1 VKDTDEL
8 FTGEAACKL
17 ALFVNNPDV
26 VAVTIALFE
35 LTLELFTSAKF
46 ELDTDD
52 TDDDGTETKLESALT
67 EDASDVDTLE
77 IAEDETAD
85 ELTTLEALELTVE
98 TDELLTLELLTELL
112 LTELEL
118 TELLLTEL
126 LTTELTEELTTE
138 LTADVTAE
146 LFELLEA
153 ELFELL
159 EAELFEDDDGAE
171 ETAELGLLALELT
184 ALEFAGVVPVLD
196 GGEEDGGGVPD
207 DGPLLDGPVGAG
219 PLDGPD
225 GFGPLPLAGGLSDIF
240 NIFLSFYYYSFIYQP
255 SLLLS

>member
-138 LTADVTAE
+138 LTAEVT
-146 LFELLEA
+146 A

-240 NIFLSFYYYSFIYQP
+240 NIFLSF
-255 SLLLS
+255 LLLFVYISTIIAFKLK

>member
-153 ELFELL
+153 ELFE
-159 EAELFEDDDGAE
+159 DDDGAE

-240 NIFLSFYYYSFIYQP
+240 NIFLSF
-255 SLLLS
+255 LLLFVYISTIIAFKLK

>member
-26 VAVTIALFE
+26 VADTMALFE
-35 LTLELFTSAKF
+35 LTLELFTSAKL
-46 ELDTDD
+46 ELDTDDD

-77 IAEDETAD
+77 TAEDETAD

-112 LTELEL
+112 LTELLLTELEL

-138 LTADVTAE
+138 LTAEVTAE
-146 LFELLEA
+146 LFELLG
-153 ELFELL
+153 
-159 EAELFEDDDGAE
+159 AELFEDDDGAE

-207 DGPLLDGPVGAG
+207 DGPLLVGPVGAG
-219 PLDGPD
+219 PL
-225 GFGPLPLAGGLSDIF
+225 LPLGGGLPDIF
-240 NIFLSFYYYSFIYQP
+240 NIFLSF
-255 SLLLS
+255 LLLFVYISTIIAFKLK